1 MSATN
6 KLEETEQRGEIRN
19 LLYSQ
24 LYVPGSRHSLCAW
37 MEGGDVVGTGNAV
50 DLHGGRTGSSWT
62 PDRHRCQRSNWSQGL
77 DSWLMPCCCGN
88 LSPLHWA
95 GGK

>member
-1 MSATN
+1 MSTAH
-6 KLEETEQRGEIRN
+6 KLEETELRGEIRS

-24 LYVPGSRHSLCAW
+24 LYGLGSRHSSCAW
-37 MEGGDVVGTGNAV
+37 IEGGDVVGTGNSV
-50 DLHGGRTGSSWT
+50 DLHGGRKGSSWT
-62 PDRHRCQRSNWSQGL
+62 PDHHRYQGSSWSQGL
-77 DSWLMPCCCGN
+77 DSWLLPCCCGN